1 MNLLCFNH
9 RINICLTLK
18 YKLLYRY
25 LTFLVVVDSS
35 LASSFNTNN
44 CVMASVRPQKTCV
57 ACQNGVATCRGCQK
71 CFCLTHFTEHRQE
84 LDRRMGEI
92 VHEHNQLREAL
103 GSQDNVHPLV
113 SRIED
118 WKKASIQNINNAAK
132 QARTDLQAFLD
143 STKHRLVDSL
153 GSIADQLKLS
163 QTAPVYTE
171 NELDEWMKQLAELR
185 QMFEKPQNIEIV
197 EDESRNSSV
206 RMIKV
211 TEKSNSRSYPTINQK
226 TLQPRPSTAVV
237 STGT

>member
-1 MNLLCFNH
+1 
-9 RINICLTLK
+9 
-18 YKLLYRY
+18 
-25 LTFLVVVDSS
+25 
-35 LASSFNTNN
+35 
-44 CVMASVRPQKTCV
+44 
-57 ACQNGVATCRGCQK
+57 
-71 CFCLTHFTEHRQE
+71 
-84 LDRRMGEI
+84 
-92 VHEHNQLREAL
+92 EAL

-132 QARTDLQAFLD
+132 QARTDLQASLD

-171 NELDEWMKQLAELR
+171 NELDEWMKQLVELR

-206 RMIKV
+206 
-211 TEKSNSRSYPTINQK
+211 
-226 TLQPRPSTAVV
+226 
-237 STGT
+237 

>member
-1 MNLLCFNH
+1 
-9 RINICLTLK
+9 
-18 YKLLYRY
+18 
-25 LTFLVVVDSS
+25 
-35 LASSFNTNN
+35 
-44 CVMASVRPQKTCV
+44 
-57 ACQNGVATCRGCQK
+57 
-71 CFCLTHFTEHRQE
+71 
-84 LDRRMGEI
+84 
-92 VHEHNQLREAL
+92 
-103 GSQDNVHPLV
+103 
-113 SRIED
+113 
-118 WKKASIQNINNAAK
+118 NINNAAK

-185 QMFEKPQNIEIV
+185 EMFEKPQNIEIV

-226 TLQPRPSTAVV
+226 TLQSRPSTAVV